1 MPCLY
6 ITTNVNM
13 EGVDTDPFY
22 LEVTKAV
29 ASIVGRPQNLVMVV
43 LKGSIEIVFGGNKE
57 AAAYA
62 EIVSMGGITKQVKTQ
77 LIATVGSILHSHFS
91 IRLIS
96 LSINPTRFI
105 LKVFD
110 MQALPLPSKL

>member
-13 EGVDTDPFY
+13 DGVNTDPFY
-22 LEVTKAV
+22 SEVTEAV
-29 ASIVGRPQNLVMVV
+29 ASIIGRPQNLVMVV

-62 EIVSMGGITKQVKTQ
+62 EIVSMGGITKQVKRQ
-77 LIATVGSILHSHFS
+77 LISTVGSILHTHFS
-91 IRLIS
+91 IH
-96 LSINPTRFI
+96 PTRFI
-105 LKVFD
+105 FKVFD
-110 MQALPLPSKL
+110 ITSLPLPSKL

>member
-29 ASIVGRPQNLVMVV
+29 ASIAGRPQNLVMVV

-62 EIVSMGGITKQVKTQ
+62 EIVSMGGITKQVKRLSQPLVLFYT
-77 LIATVGSILHSHFS
+77 LIFLLIL
-91 IRLIS
+91 LV
-96 LSINPTRFI
+96 LS
-105 LKVFD
+105 
-110 MQALPLPSKL
+110 

>member
-62 EIVSMGGITKQVKTQ
+62 EIVSMGGITKQY
-77 LIATVGSILHSHFS
+77 IE
-91 IRLIS
+91 LIS
-96 LSINPTRFI
+96 LSINPTHFI

>member
-1 MPCLY
+1 
-6 ITTNVNM
+6 
-13 EGVDTDPFY
+13 
-22 LEVTKAV
+22 
-29 ASIVGRPQNLVMVV
+29 MVV

-62 EIVSMGGITKQVKTQ
+62 EIVSMGGITKQIKRQ
-77 LIATVGSILHSHFS
+77 LIATVGSVLHSHFS
-91 IRLIS
+91 IH
-96 LSINPTRFI
+96 PTRFI